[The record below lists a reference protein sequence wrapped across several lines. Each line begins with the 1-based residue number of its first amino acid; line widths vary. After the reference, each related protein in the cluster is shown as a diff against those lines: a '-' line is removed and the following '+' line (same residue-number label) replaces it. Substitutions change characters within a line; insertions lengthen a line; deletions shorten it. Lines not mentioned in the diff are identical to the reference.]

1 MTLYLSSDEKTLDNS
16 NTRTKFKN
24 SILPDF
30 FVNDSF
36 NLKLHENFFDSKFP
50 TLANYEYPHIITTVI
65 RNEHKIEEFPEKFRK
80 NSMFKYL
87 FKGYGN
93 KEYSPLMVE
102 KGTLSE
108 SQLSEIDFEVFYEI
122 HPRLGFAFS
131 IVFIKDISIH
141 SQRDVVNFLNS
152 FTFPFHKKKP
162 LTFLEHGHVKIESNL
177 NMFFSKNLLQLLGFN
192 SFESEISPTHLNIP
206 KKEKYLSKNF
216 IEDPYAPVIIY
227 PDMLSRME
235 EDSPVYSNYRAL
247 AKQKPKG
254 CIQVEFEI
262 GSKVKNFE
270 IEFELDLFN
279 YDDDDLFNYDDEIDH
294 INQLMLKQY
303 ISIVKENVLSLETDR
318 QNISFSEVDKQVLD
332 SFIAY
337 MEDRTAIAGLEKWG
351 GLFTLK
357 RKNRQLILTVFH
369 TNQNK
374 EYFKTFHDNISLQPG
389 AILAKQASFDLFF
402 SSNLRSVS
410 FNPTLCHLLGVSD
423 STTSFVTLQMEGVTE
438 KVLPF
443 TLNYYKSVRHELE
456 KSSEG
461 NVPFA
466 LQLIQIQDKGT
477 PFISA
482 LKTIKTDH
490 DDIYMIGKNFKLF
503 ADENINLK
511 LNSPQLIF
519 VMADFVQHSLTGS
532 NQQQI
537 LNFFPLPKDS
547 NEMVYHRFKK
557 PIILKTIPGSVFHIS
572 LVDENFNQI
581 KADVGKP
588 TLLALKKSFEAN
600 MIPVTLISSDKKNLK
615 LYPENRSNSFVNRLS
630 FPLFFNQR
638 DRWGIS
644 LRSLAYPK
652 VMNVFSEYCFLTV
665 RKNDQKQSVTV
676 SLDNSYVTSATK
688 FIYLLNEKIKEKLS
702 LYSNSDLPSFSLAE
716 GFACMETNEFE
727 CHLNGD
733 MLKILGLT
741 HSYQDDGITYA
752 PQSSVIG
759 VLEINL
765 YLIQPQEMMIT
776 CNVVE
781 EAFYAQDRPKILK
794 IVPIATNQSNFN
806 AYNYIQF
813 DDEEVVPVKLD
824 RIDEIKISMMT
835 RKGDLINFVD
845 QHDVKCQL
853 EFKQMV

>member
-30 FVNDSF
+30 LVNDSF
-36 NLKLHENFFDSKFP
+36 NLKLHEIFFDSKFP
-50 TLANYEYPHIITTVI
+50 TLANFEYPHIITTVI
-65 RNEHKIEEFPEKFRK
+65 RNEHKLQDFPEKFQN

-87 FKGYGN
+87 FKKHGN
-93 KEYSPLMVE
+93 KEYSPLMIE
-102 KGTLSE
+102 KNTLSE

-131 IVFIKDISIH
+131 IAFIKDISIH
-141 SQRDVVNFLNS
+141 SQKDVVNFLNS
-152 FTFPFHKKKP
+152 FMFPFHKKKP
-162 LTFLEHGHVKIESNL
+162 LSYLEHGYVEIESNL
-177 NMFFSKNLLQLLGFN
+177 NMFLSKNLLHLLGFN
-192 SFESEISPTHLNIP
+192 SFESEMSPTHLNLP
-206 KKEKYLSKNF
+206 TKEKYLDRNF
-216 IEDPYAPVIIY
+216 VEDPYASVIY

-235 EDSPVYSNYRAL
+235 EESPVYSNYRKL
-247 AKQKPKG
+247 IEQKPKG
-254 CIQVEFEI
+254 NIQIEFAI
-262 GSKVKNFE
+262 GSKLTNFE
-270 IEFELDLFN
+270 VEYELDLFHQRSKAI
-279 YDDDDLFNYDDEIDH
+279 NYDDEIDL
-294 INQLMLKQY
+294 INRLMLNKY
-303 ISIVKENVLSLETDR
+303 LSVVKENILSMKL
-318 QNISFSEVDKQVLD
+318 SSSEEDLKDLD
-332 SFIAY
+332 DFIAY
-337 MEDRTAIAGLEKWG
+337 LKDRTAIAGLEKWG
-351 GLFTLK
+351 GLFTVK
-357 RKNRQLILTVFH
+357 RKNKQIFLDVFH
-369 TNQNK
+369 TNQTK
-374 EYFKTFHDNISLQPG
+374 EYFKTFHDNINLQPG
-389 AILAKQASFDLFF
+389 AILVKQASFDIFY
-402 SSNLRSVS
+402 SSKLRSVS

-423 STTSFVTLQMEGVTE
+423 STNSFITLQMEGE
-438 KVLPF
+438 KEKIF
-443 TLNYYKSVRHELE
+443 TFPLNYYRSVRHELE
-456 KSSEG
+456 KIG

-466 LQLIQIQDKGT
+466 LQLIQIQDRTTHFRSSFK
-477 PFISA
+477 S
-482 LKTIKTDH
+482 IKTDH
-490 DDIYMIGKNFKLF
+490 DVIYMIGKNIKFF

-588 TLLALKKSFEAN
+588 TLLALKKSFEPN

-615 LYPENRSNSFVNRLS
+615 LYPENRSNSFTNRLS

-638 DRWGIS
+638 DRWGVS

-665 RKNDQKQSVTV
+665 RKNGQKQSVTI

-688 FIYLLNEKIKEKLS
+688 FIYLLNEKIKERLS
-702 LYSNSDLPSFSLAE
+702 LYSNSALPSFSLKG
-716 GFACMETNEFE
+716 GFASMETNEFE

-752 PQSSVIG
+752 PQSSTIG

-794 IVPIATNQSNFN
+794 ILPIATNQSDFN

-813 DDEEVVPVKLD
+813 DDDDIVPVKLD
-824 RIDEIKISMMT
+824 RIDEVNISMMT

-845 QHDVKCQL
+845 HHDVKCQL
-853 EFKQMV
+853 EFKQIV

>member
-30 FVNDSF
+30 LVNDSF
-36 NLKLHENFFDSKFP
+36 NLKLHEIFFDSKFP
-50 TLANYEYPHIITTVI
+50 TLVNFEYPHIITTVI
-65 RNEHKIEEFPEKFRK
+65 RNEHKLQDFPEKFQN

-87 FKGYGN
+87 FKKHGN
-93 KEYSPLMVE
+93 EEFSPLIME
-102 KGTLSE
+102 KNTLSE
-108 SQLSEIDFEVFYEI
+108 FQLSEIDFEVFYEI

-131 IVFIKDISIH
+131 IAFIKDISIN
-141 SQRDVVNFLNS
+141 SQKDVVNFLNS
-152 FTFPFHKKKP
+152 FMFPFHKKKP
-162 LTFLEHGHVKIESNL
+162 LSLEHGYVEIESNL
-177 NMFFSKNLLQLLGFN
+177 NMFLSKNLLHLLGFN
-192 SFESEISPTHLNIP
+192 SFESEMSPTHLNLP
-206 KKEKYLSKNF
+206 TKEKYLDRDF
-216 IEDPYAPVIIY
+216 LEDSYVSVY

-235 EDSPVYSNYRAL
+235 EESPVYSNYRKL
-247 AKQKPKG
+247 IEQKPKG
-254 CIQVEFEI
+254 IIQIEFTI
-262 GSKVKNFE
+262 GSKLTNFE
-270 IEFELDLFN
+270 VEYELDLFHQRSKAIN
-279 YDDDDLFNYDDEIDH
+279 YDEEIDF
-294 INQLMLKQY
+294 INQLMLNKY
-303 ISIVKENVLSLETDR
+303 LSVVKENTLSMKL
-318 QNISFSEVDKQVLD
+318 SSSEEDLKDLD
-332 SFIAY
+332 DFITY
-337 MEDRTAIAGLEKWG
+337 LKDRTAIAGLEKWG
-351 GLFTLK
+351 GLFTVK
-357 RKNRQLILTVFH
+357 RKNKQIFLDVFH
-369 TNQNK
+369 LEKNK
-374 EYFKTFHDNISLQPG
+374 EFFKQFHNNINLLPG
-389 AILAKQASFDLFF
+389 APLVKQASLDIFY
-402 SSNLRSVS
+402 SSKLKNVS
-410 FNPTLCHLLGVSD
+410 FNPTLCHLLGISD
-423 STTSFVTLQMEGVTE
+423 GTSSFMTFEMEGE
-438 KVLPF
+438 KEMIFHFP
-443 TLNYYKSVRHELE
+443 LNYYRSVRHELE
-456 KSSEG
+456 KIG

-466 LQLIQIQDKGT
+466 LQLIQIQDRTSYFCSSFK
-477 PFISA
+477 S
-482 LKTIKTDH
+482 IKTDH
-490 DDIYMIGKNFKLF
+490 DVIYMIGKNIKLL

-519 VMADFVQHSLTGS
+519 VMADFVQHSLAGS

-588 TLLALKKSFEAN
+588 TLLALKKSFEPN

-615 LYPENRSNSFVNRLS
+615 LYPENRSNSFTNRLS

-638 DRWGIS
+638 DRWGVS

-652 VMNVFSEYCFLTV
+652 VMNVFSEYCFITV
-665 RKNDQKQSVTV
+665 RKNGQKQSVTI

-688 FIYLLNEKIKEKLS
+688 FIYLLNEKIKERLS
-702 LYSNSDLPSFSLAE
+702 LYSNSALPSFSLKG
-716 GFACMETNEFE
+716 GFASMETNEFE

-752 PQSSVIG
+752 PQSSTIG

-794 IVPIATNQSNFN
+794 IVPIATNQSDFN

-813 DDEEVVPVKLD
+813 DDDDIVPVKLD
-824 RIDEIKISMMT
+824 RIDEVEISMMT

-845 QHDVKCQL
+845 HHDVKCQL
-853 EFKQMV
+853 EFKQIV

>member
-30 FVNDSF
+30 LVNDPF
-36 NLKLHENFFDSKFP
+36 NLKLHEIFFDSKFP
-50 TLANYEYPHIITTVI
+50 TLANFEYPHIITTVI
-65 RNEHKIEEFPEKFRK
+65 RNEHKLQDFPEKFQN

-87 FKGYGN
+87 FKKHGN
-93 KEYSPLMVE
+93 KEYSPLMIE
-102 KGTLSE
+102 KNTLSE

-131 IVFIKDISIH
+131 IAFIKDISIH
-141 SQRDVVNFLNS
+141 SQKDVVNFLNS
-152 FTFPFHKKKP
+152 FMFPFHKKKP
-162 LTFLEHGHVKIESNL
+162 LSYLEHGYVEIESNL
-177 NMFFSKNLLQLLGFN
+177 NMFLSKNLLHLLGFN
-192 SFESEISPTHLNIP
+192 SFESEMSPTHLNLP
-206 KKEKYLSKNF
+206 TKEKYLDRNF
-216 IEDPYAPVIIY
+216 VEDPYASVIY

-235 EDSPVYSNYRAL
+235 EESPVYSNYRKL
-247 AKQKPKG
+247 IEQKPKG
-254 CIQVEFEI
+254 NIQIEFAI
-262 GSKVKNFE
+262 GSKLKNFE
-270 IEFELDLFN
+270 VEYELDLFHQRSKAIN
-279 YDDDDLFNYDDEIDH
+279 YDEEIDL
-294 INQLMLKQY
+294 INRLMLNKY
-303 ISIVKENVLSLETDR
+303 LSVVHANTL
-318 QNISFSEVDKQVLD
+318 SMKLSSSEEDLKDLD
-332 SFIAY
+332 DFIAY
-337 MEDRTAIAGLEKWG
+337 LKDRTAIAGLEKWG
-351 GLFTLK
+351 GLFTVK
-357 RKNRQLILTVFH
+357 RKNKQIFLDVFH
-369 TNQNK
+369 TNQTK
-374 EYFKTFHDNISLQPG
+374 EYFKTFHDNINLQPG
-389 AILAKQASFDLFF
+389 AILVKQASFDIFY
-402 SSNLRSVS
+402 SSKLRSVS

-423 STTSFVTLQMEGVTE
+423 STNSFITLQMEGE
-438 KVLPF
+438 KEKIF
-443 TLNYYKSVRHELE
+443 TFPLNYYRSVRHELE
-456 KSSEG
+456 KIG

-466 LQLIQIQDKGT
+466 LQLIQIQDR
-477 PFISA
+477 PPHFPSP
-482 LKTIKTDH
+482 LKLIKTNH
-490 DDIYMIGKNFKLF
+490 ENMFMIGKNFTF
-503 ADENINLK
+503 FSDEQINLK

-588 TLLALKKSFEAN
+588 TLLALKKSFEPN

-615 LYPENRSNSFVNRLS
+615 LYPENRSNSFTNRLS

-638 DRWGIS
+638 DRWGVS

-665 RKNDQKQSVTV
+665 RKNGQKQSVTI

-688 FIYLLNEKIKEKLS
+688 FIYLLNEKIKERLS
-702 LYSNSDLPSFSLAE
+702 LYSNSALPSFSLKG
-716 GFACMETNEFE
+716 GFASMETNEFE

-752 PQSSVIG
+752 PQSSTIG

-794 IVPIATNQSNFN
+794 ILPIATNQSDFN

-813 DDEEVVPVKLD
+813 DDDDIVPVKLD
-824 RIDEIKISMMT
+824 RIDEVKISMMT

-845 QHDVKCQL
+845 HHDVKCQL
-853 EFKQMV
+853 EFKQIV